1 MNVVEGFSEFSW
13 RLSELY
19 FRHLF
24 GGHLKE
30 TASANRNME
39 SETRNLAFEGHD
51 SYSFY
56 MFLLI
61 VEIRVKIRYPGP

>member
-30 TASANRNME
+30 IASANRNME
-39 SETRNLAFEGHD
+39 SETRTWLSRVTIA
-51 SYSFY
+51 
-56 MFLLI
+56 I
-61 VEIRVKIRYPGP
+61 VFTDCRDTCQN